1 MEKYHLEDHP
11 SRVWYIKANFS
22 LFFIVKIFFISS
34 PICASM
40 PWGEKDRISSNVYQ
54 HILGRHRFDY
64 GKIFLKKK
72 IINLYDKYYF

>member
-1 MEKYHLEDHP
+1 
-11 SRVWYIKANFS
+11 
-22 LFFIVKIFFISS
+22 
-34 PICASM
+34 M